1 MTRTKKIGVAAIVL
15 SACSFALNVGPVAI
29 YSIIA
34 LKSNNSDAEKC
45 ILLSML
51 SISVIL
57 SLVCL
62 LNKYTLRSKNWLIL
76 LGLYVCM
83 DKVLGCVLILA
94 ITQVFEELAISPLKN
109 HFKRKYQINKEIDKR
124 KT

>member
-1 MTRTKKIGVAAIVL
+1 
-15 SACSFALNVGPVAI
+15 
-29 YSIIA
+29 
-34 LKSNNSDAEKC
+34 
-45 ILLSML
+45 ML

-94 ITQVFEELAISPLKN
+94 ITQVFDELAVSPLKN

-124 KT
+124 L